1 MLGVEIEELTVRTIL
16 SVPYRSSGMA
26 SCSQELVD
34 LLCKHRSIRETM
46 RFVHS
51 RSVDYSVVNVHTQV
65 FRIRAAVVRNGVGR
79 SYRVDPV
86 SVDTPVLWVSA
97 PGCGSVVDDWG
108 NPNQLLCG

>member
-51 RSVDYSVVNVHTQV
+51 RSVDYSVVNVHTRV

-97 PGCGSVVDDWG
+97 PGCGSVVDDWS

>member
-51 RSVDYSVVNVHTQV
+51 RSVDYSDVNVHTRV

-79 SYRVDPV
+79 SYRLDPV
-86 SVDTPVLWVSA
+86 SVDTHPSAVGFCTWLW
-97 PGCGSVVDDWG
+97 
-108 NPNQLLCG
+108 